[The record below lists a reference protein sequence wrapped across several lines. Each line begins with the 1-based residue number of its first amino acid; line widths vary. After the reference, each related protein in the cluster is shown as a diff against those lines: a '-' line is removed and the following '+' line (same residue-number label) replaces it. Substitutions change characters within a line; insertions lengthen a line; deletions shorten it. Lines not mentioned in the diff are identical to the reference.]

1 MGTIHGPRPYQD
13 RALPLSYEGI
23 DTLDQTEPQGVA
35 IETIPENLQQAITII
50 CMLCTK
56 FTATLMIHTEWYV
69 LYRRNK
75 HVDQTSS
82 N

>member
-1 MGTIHGPRPYQD
+1 
-13 RALPLSYEGI
+13 
-23 DTLDQTEPQGVA
+23 
-35 IETIPENLQQAITII
+35 
-50 CMLCTK
+50 MLCTK